1 MQLDSN
7 RRLRALA
14 VALGAAALLTGTS
27 AQAKSAARARVHA
40 HAGLQLLFVTGVHR
54 DVAGSQYGVGGAA
67 LLEFG
72 ARAGRV
78 GIVLEGIPPVSIPQ
92 RASAYYGQATP
103 AVGIFNGAVR
113 FAVDRNR
120 HLWFGAGTTVINQRT
135 PLPNISQVASSRL
148 AGARYELAY
157 EQPLASST
165 RQVRAA
171 RFVEVLIGAAP
182 RLFGAD
188 RFLYSNGSPAVNKDE
203 RAAEVDATLAYG
215 IRYRES
221 ELLAGIRTIDFSA
234 QFTRTGEEADRNN
247 GAGLMLEWRRLIGP

>member
-1 MQLDSN
+1 MQPNSN
-7 RRLRALA
+7 RRVRALA
-14 VALGAAALLTGTS
+14 VALSAAALLTGTS
-27 AQAKSAARARVHA
+27 VQAKTAAHARVHA
-40 HAGLQLLFVTGVHR
+40 YAGLQVLFVTGVHR

-72 ARAGRV
+72 ARMGRV

-120 HLWFGAGTTVINQRT
+120 RLWIGAGTTVINQRT

-157 EQPLASST
+157 EQPL
-165 RQVRAA
+165 RAA
-171 RFVEVLIGAAP
+171 RFVEVLVGAAP

-203 RAAEVDATLAYG
+203 RASEVDATLAYG

-221 ELLAGIRTIDFSA
+221 ELLVGIRTIDFSA
-234 QFTRTGEEADRNN
+234 QFTRTGEAADRNN
-247 GAGLMLEWRRLIGP
+247 GAGLMLEWRRLIGS